1 MCLRNKKYVIEII
14 SWFVMFGTKF
24 KYRPRK
30 ILLLTTFNVSKYLQ
44 YNDFF
49 PQWESSVRE
58 NRAGPKGRCRLSIL
72 IFSKFKSYLKRLT
85 LMTASEVRVPVS
97 SRYCHSVFLVSSGL
111 NEPKFQATLGELKI
125 NFIKISESLN

>member
-1 MCLRNKKYVIEII
+1 
-14 SWFVMFGTKF
+14 MFGTKF

-30 ILLLTTFNVSKYLQ
+30 ILLLTTFNVSKCLQ

-49 PQWESSVRE
+49 PRWESTSFPGPCPYQSQRKDPGNEVGWESSVRE
-58 NRAGPKGRCRLSIL
+58 NQAGTKGRCRSSIF

-97 SRYCHSVFLVSSGL
+97 TRYCHSVFLISSGL
-111 NEPKFQATLGELKI
+111 NEPKF
-125 NFIKISESLN
+125 

>member
-1 MCLRNKKYVIEII
+1 
-14 SWFVMFGTKF
+14 MFGTKF

-58 NRAGPKGRCRLSIL
+58 NRAGPKGRCRSSIL

-85 LMTASEVRVPVS
+85 LMTASEVRVRVS

-111 NEPKFQATLGELKI
+111 NEPKF
-125 NFIKISESLN
+125 